1 MDTWTGMTN
10 FEKLWSIGDNKQY
23 HLVSRKKLFFLF
35 FFSLIDTGC
44 VCFQLL
50 RPLRKSA
57 TFVPWIPNTQITST
71 INYRTFI
78 QGRCNVQLWKLG
90 PIFRTKLV
98 KQLQAGTRV
107 GLSVAQ
113 KLLVGTKVER
123 FMASCRSK
131 LLLLLLSTEYASA
144 ASQKMVAAPENLLL
158 GLK

>member
-1 MDTWTGMTN
+1 M
-10 FEKLWSIGDNKQY
+10 
-23 HLVSRKKLFFLF
+23 
-35 FFSLIDTGC
+35 
-44 VCFQLL
+44 
-50 RPLRKSA
+50 
-57 TFVPWIPNTQITST
+57 
-71 INYRTFI
+71 
-78 QGRCNVQLWKLG
+78 
-90 PIFRTKLV
+90 

-123 FMASCRSK
+123 FIACCRSK